1 MLYHLF
7 APHAQVWIVFN
18 LFRYITF
25 RAFMAA
31 TTAFV
36 VTLIIMPWFIR
47 LSQRLGHT
55 ERISE
60 DVPQHQEKQGTPT
73 SGGLVFGGAVLLSIL
88 LWARLDVMFTWAAWV
103 AIAWMLLMGFLD
115 DRMKLLGHKK
125 VGMSVR
131 TKVILQFL
139 LSLVVFA
146 FVWKIYG
153 SMAMKT
159 QTLFFKNLF
168 VYLGWFYPLFMV
180 FVFIGATNAVNLTD
194 GLDGLAA
201 GSALAP
207 MGVLMVVA
215 YVQGHALLSRYLNLI
230 FAPGSGELAIVAA
243 AWIGALLGFL
253 WFNAHPAEVFMG
265 DSGSQSLG
273 GALAV
278 LAILAKQEFLLAIAG
293 GVFVMEALSVILQVA
308 VYKRTRK
315 RIFRMA
321 PIHHHFEKLGWHEN
335 KIVVRFWV
343 LSMVFSLIA
352 IATLKIR

>member
-1 MLYHLF
+1 MLYHLLF
-7 APHAQVWIVFN
+7 PYAHVWIIFN

-31 TTAFV
+31 TTAFIVTV
-36 VTLIIMPWFIR
+36 VLIPWFIR
-47 LSQRLGHT
+47 VSRRLGHT

-73 SGGLVFGGAVLLSIL
+73 SGGLVFGGAVLLSVL
-88 LWARLDVMFTWAAWV
+88 LWARLDVTFTWAAWI
-103 AIAWMLLMGFLD
+103 AIAWMLAMGYLD

-125 VGMSVR
+125 IGMSVK
-131 TKVILQFL
+131 TKVVLQFL
-139 LSLVVFA
+139 LSLVVFG
-146 FVWKIYG
+146 FVLKIYG
-153 SMAMKT
+153 PLAMKT
-159 QTLFFKNLF
+159 QTLFFKNWF
-168 VYLGWFYPLFMV
+168 IYLGWLYPVFMV

-201 GSALAP
+201 GTALAP
-207 MGVLMVVA
+207 LGVFMVVT
-215 YVQGHALLSRYLNLI
+215 YVQGHAILSKYLNLI

-253 WFNAHPAEVFMG
+253 WFNAHPAEIFMG

-293 GVFVMEALSVILQVA
+293 GVFVLEALSVMIQVA
-308 VYKRTRK
+308 VFKRTK
-315 RIFRMA
+315 RRVFRMA
-321 PIHHHFEKLGWHEN
+321 PLHHHFEKLGWHEN